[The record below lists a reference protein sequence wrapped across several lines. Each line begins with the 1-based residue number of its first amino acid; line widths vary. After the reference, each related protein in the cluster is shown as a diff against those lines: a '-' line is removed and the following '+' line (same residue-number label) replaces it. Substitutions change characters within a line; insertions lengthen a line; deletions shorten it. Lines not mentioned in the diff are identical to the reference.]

1 MAHDHAEEHHVQPVS
16 LYILV
21 YIALI
26 ILLVVT
32 VAVSY
37 INLGPLNN
45 AVALAIA
52 IVKAVL
58 VILFFM
64 GTRYSS
70 RLTWLWASAGFAFLI
85 ILLTTVGD
93 YITRNWESVHGI
105 FVR

>member
-16 LYILV
+16 LYFLV
-21 YIALI
+21 WIALV

-32 VAVSY
+32 VGVAY

-45 AVALAIA
+45 AVALTIA
-52 IVKAVL
+52 IIKAVL

-93 YITRNWESVHGI
+93 YVTRNWESVHGM